1 MLFQP
6 VYGIFHKNSYTTLS
20 LLNVPM
26 EVHGNILD
34 KNKQREI
41 IEFETS
47 VSIGNQDTSYD
58 YNGKFRDYI

>member
-1 MLFQP
+1 
-6 VYGIFHKNSYTTLS
+6 
-20 LLNVPM
+20 M